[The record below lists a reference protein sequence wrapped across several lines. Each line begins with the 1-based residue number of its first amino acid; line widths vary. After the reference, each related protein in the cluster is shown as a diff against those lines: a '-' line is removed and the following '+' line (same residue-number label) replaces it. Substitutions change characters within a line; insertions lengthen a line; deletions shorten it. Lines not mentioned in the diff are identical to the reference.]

1 MNNNKMKSII
11 ARMILLGMFGIFAGS
26 VVPTISVNAAETV
39 AVDAETEETQT
50 DETEETDEAATTAE
64 DGIDGTLQESGEVT
78 SASEGDSAQ
87 TTQQFMVVFLL
98 GALLLII
105 IAVVL
110 SVVSTFVSTIA
121 SVEDE

>member
-50 DETEETDEAATTAE
+50 DETEETDEATTAE